1 MKKTLVTFIIT
12 ILILMAG
19 ITTVQG
25 LSFGVKITPSS
36 ANVQKGDT
44 VTLVLSVNNLDV
56 GANGINTFLATLE
69 YDQTVFNAVT
79 ENDINALNRWDAPTY
94 NPGNGKILTAKGSF
108 VNSESD
114 VLEIKLTAKAT
125 AKTGNTTV
133 TFKDIEASNSQTDI
147 KVANTSYVLN
157 ITEKTSGEDNGGGTV
172 VKPTVTAKYENV
184 ANGVKVTL
192 TSDREL
198 KAIAGWT
205 LSADKKQLSK
215 VYTENYNGTITV
227 EDVDG
232 NKSDAITLNVKLS
245 EENNNNNGNN
255 NSGTTTDKTKPTA
268 TVSYSK
274 DATGKVTVTVTA
286 SEEIQPL
293 AGWTLSADKKK
304 LTKVYTENYSGTITI
319 TDLAGN
325 KSDAITIKVDK
336 SQENGG
342 ANSGNNNGN
351 GGTANSELPK
361 AGLEAYILP
370 TILLIALAGTVA
382 FIRYKSMEY

>member
-79 ENDINALNRWDAPTY
+79 ADDVNALNRWDTPTY
-94 NPGNGKILTAKGSF
+94 NPSNGKILTAKGSF

-114 VLEIKLTAKAT
+114 VIEVKLTAKTT
-125 AKTGNTTV
+125 AKTGSTTV
-133 TFKDIEASNSQTDI
+133 TFKDIEASNSQNDI

-157 ITEKTSGEDNGGGTV
+157 IIEKTSGDHEEGGGTV
-172 VKPTVTAKYENV
+172 TVEKPKVTVNYENMS
-184 ANGVKVTL
+184 NGIKVTL

-198 KAIAGWT
+198 SATAGWT

-215 VYTENYNGTITV
+215 VYAENYNGTITV
-227 EDVDG
+227 EDANG
-232 NKSDAITLNVKLS
+232 NKSDAITINVKLP
-245 EENNNNNGNN
+245 ENNNGN

-274 DATGKVTVTVTA
+274 DATGKVTVTITA

-293 AGWTLSADKKK
+293 TGWTLSADKKK

-342 ANSGNNNGN
+342 ANSGNNNNGN
-351 GGTANSELPK
+351 GGTADSELPK

-370 TILLIALAGTVA
+370 TILLITLAGTVA